1 MVLIQTIHFMLSNHP
16 AYITGIVQYQGEDID
31 YKIIRS
37 EDSLVYIDELAN
49 LQFDFDQGFDI
60 QSDEDFIMTLTF
72 QDHFSTFNTV
82 ELGVTIDASTQLVTP
97 NRLDIMRFKG
107 DYITMEGTE
116 TDDGTDSILFINDLV
131 NGGMVN
137 GDFDIE
143 SNLYVLTEYGF
154 IGDIS
159 EMDGILFPFRH
170 VVSVNSQIVEYEYVL
185 TENVGIYTST
195 PEYALDINGDSYI
208 SQNLISPSVNITGDW
223 LSSHDYYTFLS
234 YTDFVFD
241 TNRNGSLTES
251 TLLFNDLIFDSTT
264 NAGLNNKQSDYRF
277 MIYPYLADAD
287 LIIEGDKPFVTFY
300 STSEKF
306 GGLRLDGND
315 DLIVESSLGVNRL
328 VFTVGDEQLMQVNEF
343 MKLGV
348 GTLESALRR
357 FRC

>member
-1 MVLIQTIHFMLSNHP
+1 GINGIDTNYSFYVNHP

-107 DYITMEGTE
+107 DYITMEGTD

-131 NGGMVN
+131 NGGTVN

-143 SNLYVLTEYGF
+143 GNLYIQTEYGF

-159 EMDGILFPFRH
+159 EMDEIPFPFRH
-170 VVSVNSQIVEYEYVL
+170 VVSVNSQIVEYE
-185 TENVGIYTST
+185 
-195 PEYALDINGDSYI
+195 
-208 SQNLISPSVNITGDW
+208 
-223 LSSHDYYTFLS
+223 
-234 YTDFVFD
+234 
-241 TNRNGSLTES
+241 
-251 TLLFNDLIFDSTT
+251 
-264 NAGLNNKQSDYRF
+264 
-277 MIYPYLADAD
+277 
-287 LIIEGDKPFVTFY
+287 
-300 STSEKF
+300 
-306 GGLRLDGND
+306 
-315 DLIVESSLGVNRL
+315 
-328 VFTVGDEQLMQVNEF
+328 
-343 MKLGV
+343 
-348 GTLESALRR
+348 
-357 FRC
+357 